1 MQSCPKFP
9 RIDGAAVILV
19 EAGERFA
26 ARFDLLV
33 GEGHPHT
40 QASRG
45 SGVVNVQARRTARET
60 CGPRGR
66 KPETLHRR

>member
-45 SGVVNVQARRTARET
+45 SGVVNVQA
-60 CGPRGR
+60 GR
-66 KPETLHRR
+66 QNG